1 MIPFFWLTVAS
12 DQRKKK
18 DGACRLHYII
28 NKKELE
34 NTLHMYKMASQNLTI
49 LFFWIKSRFLEYDIA
64 SPKPALLE
72 MISSCSFDCS

>member
-1 MIPFFWLTVAS
+1 MIPFLADSGFKSA
-12 DQRKKK
+12 QKK

-49 LFFWIKSRFLEYDIA
+49 LFF
-64 SPKPALLE
+64 
-72 MISSCSFDCS
+72 

>member
-49 LFFWIKSRFLEYDIA
+49 LFF
-64 SPKPALLE
+64 
-72 MISSCSFDCS
+72 